1 MISKLLQQSN
11 KAVKGSFE
19 LLLKGE
25 SISCPIEEQ
34 IVYNRLNDSE
44 MAVFS
49 LLLVSGYLK
58 VLEKEDY
65 RLATGGKRPKYVL
78 QLTNHEVRLMFFSM
92 VQEWFENTG
101 SDYNDFLKAFL
112 GGDVK
117 YMNTYMKKVAELSD
131 RYRITSNRES
141 GFGRYDVVIEPF
153 DKEKDAFILE
163 FKVKDSEEESL
174 EAAVKAALRQIEEK
188 QYATDLLARGFKEN
202 QIRKYG
208 FAFAGKRVLI
218 G

>member
-1 MISKLLQQSN
+1 
-11 KAVKGSFE
+11 
-19 LLLKGE
+19 
-25 SISCPIEEQ
+25 
-34 IVYNRLNDSE
+34 
-44 MAVFS
+44 
-49 LLLVSGYLK
+49 
-58 VLEKEDY
+58 
-65 RLATGGKRPKYVL
+65 
-78 QLTNHEVRLMFFSM
+78 M
-92 VQEWFENTG
+92 VQEWFETTR

-112 GGDVK
+112 GGDLK

-131 RYRITSNRES
+131 RYHITSNRES
-141 GFGRYDVVIEPF
+141 GFVRYDVVIEPF

-174 EAAVKAALRQIEEK
+174 EEAVKAALRQIEEK
-188 QYATDLLARGFKEN
+188 QYAADLLARGFKEK